1 MRKVTQVSPQKPI
14 ELLFQLAFL
23 LYRLITTYKLEEATP
38 KVLTTFLYSFHTI
51 PFYPTNNLI

>member
-14 ELLFQLAFL
+14 EVVFQLVFL
-23 LYRLITTYKLEEATP
+23 LYKLITTYKQEEATT